1 MYILTL
7 YLRAHYT
14 YTLDEILC
22 MNLNIYDNIV
32 VCIWLQSQGENN
44 SNPLDLICL
53 LEKKKKNSSFHFY
66 LIFSWMELDFEPN

>member
-22 MNLNIYDNIV
+22 MNLNIYENIV

-44 SNPLDLICL
+44 SNPLDFICL
-53 LEKKKKNSSFHFY
+53 LEKKKKQTLLSLFILFFHG
-66 LIFSWMELDFEPN
+66 